1 MFTNH
6 LLYCREG
13 DGESM
18 SVPHRTVYKT
28 SCASELTSLAVLPPA
43 DCNTDGHH
51 TTDRHTTGR
60 HTNGRYTNRPVRLLT
75 QSLLFKYI
83 LVILACLVK
92 GKYILACLVK
102 GKYILACL
110 IKGKYILVCLVKGK
124 YILVCLVKGKYIL
137 ACLVKGK
144 YILACLVNGKY
155 ILACLI
161 KGKYNFFYQKL
172 TFSDH
177 FLIMQFS
184 VYENYCRE
192 YFIKNIFSR

>member
-1 MFTNH
+1 MFTYH

-110 IKGKYILVCLVKGK
+110 IKGKY
-124 YILVCLVKGKYIL
+124 
-137 ACLVKGK
+137 
-144 YILACLVNGKY
+144 
-155 ILACLI
+155 
-161 KGKYNFFYQKL
+161 NFFYQKL

>member
-43 DCNTDGHH
+43 DCNTDGQH

-60 HTNGRYTNRPVRLLT
+60 HTNGRYTNRPVRLFT

-92 GKYILACLVK
+92 GKYIL
-102 GKYILACL
+102 
-110 IKGKYILVCLVKGK
+110 VCLVKGK
-124 YILVCLVKGKYIL
+124 
-137 ACLVKGK
+137 
-144 YILACLVNGKY
+144 N
-155 ILACLI
+155 
-161 KGKYNFFYQKL
+161 NFFLSEIDIFRSLPYHAILSVWKL
-172 TFSDH
+172 LSG
-177 FLIMQFS
+177 
-184 VYENYCRE
+184 
-192 YFIKNIFSR
+192 IFH